1 MRIFI
6 AIEIPV
12 PVKELVANLQAQLR
26 EHTAA
31 VSWTKLENLHLT
43 LKFLGEINNERLS
56 AVREATI
63 ASVQHVGPYSLT
75 LETVGVFPNARNP
88 RVLWIGLSG
97 DVDNAVRLAA
107 RLDKE
112 LVARGFPGDK
122 RPFQPH
128 LTIGRFKRP
137 GGAQALL
144 ALARDTAVPES
155 HFAVEELI
163 VMESRLARAG
173 AEHTPVFRVAL
184 GTE

>member
-12 PVKELVANLQAQLR
+12 LVKELVAGRQAKLR
-26 EHTAA
+26 EHTAG
-31 VSWTKLENLHLT
+31 VTWTKPENLHLT
-43 LKFLGEINNERLS
+43 LKFLGEIENERLP
-56 AVREATI
+56 AIREAAN
-63 ASVQHVGPYSLT
+63 ASAQHVGPFSLT
-75 LETVGVFPNARNP
+75 LGSVGVFPNARNP

-112 LVARGFPGDK
+112 LVARGFAGEK

-137 GGAQALL
+137 GGAQGLI
-144 ALARDTAVPES
+144 ALARDTAIPES

-163 VMESRLARAG
+163 VMESLLARTG
-173 AEHTPVFRVAL
+173 AEHTPVFRVRL
-184 GTE
+184 R